1 MIRMVRADHL
11 SSNFRKDQPTVYTQE
26 EIMRSSLWIAMLLA
40 IGFSACAEREATAH
54 PEAEAVKAVVLE
66 SYVRGIQIDRDVE
79 AIRNGFDPA
88 FNLLIMRDEAIHP
101 RSIAAW
107 IEMIEESLAANPG
120 PMPYETTHEFSMVD
134 VTGNAAVVQLEL
146 YRDGVHFY
154 TDYLS
159 LYKFS
164 DGWKMVSKIYYRHPE
179 SM

>member
-1 MIRMVRADHL
+1 MV
-11 SSNFRKDQPTVYTQE
+11 
-26 EIMRSSLWIAMLLA
+26 LLA
-40 IGFSACAEREATAH
+40 VTFSACAESQTATN
-54 PEAEAVKAVVLE
+54 PEAEEVKTVVRE
-66 SYVRGIQIDRDVE
+66 AYVRGIQIDRDVT

-107 IEMIEESLAANPG
+107 IEMIEESLETDPG
-120 PMPYETTHEFSMVD
+120 PIPYETTHEFSMVD

-164 DGWKMVSKIYYRHPE
+164 DGWKIVSKIYYRHPE
-179 SM
+179 ST

>member
-1 MIRMVRADHL
+1 MKA
-11 SSNFRKDQPTVYTQE
+11 T
-26 EIMRSSLWIAMLLA
+26 LWMGMLLVM
-40 IGFSACAEREATAH
+40 GVSACAERDTATN
-54 PEAEAVKAVVLE
+54 PEAEAVKTVVRE
-66 SYVRGIQIDRDVE
+66 AYIHGIQIDRDVE
-79 AIRNGFDPA
+79 AIRNGFDPS
-88 FNLLIMRDEAIHP
+88 FNLLIMRDDEIDP
-101 RSIAAW
+101 LSIETW
-107 IEMIEESLAANPG
+107 IGMIEENLAANPG
-120 PMPYETTHEFSMVD
+120 PMPYETTYEFSMVD